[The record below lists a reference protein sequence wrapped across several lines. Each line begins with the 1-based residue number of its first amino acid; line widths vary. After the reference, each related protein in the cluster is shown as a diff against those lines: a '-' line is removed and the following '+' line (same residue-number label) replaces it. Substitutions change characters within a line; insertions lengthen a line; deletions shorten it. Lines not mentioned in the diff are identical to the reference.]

1 MILIDNSL
9 LRYKRPRIN
18 FSQFCEVK
26 VFKFQWQIQKLNQE
40 LRFLV
45 GPGLYSTSPQSK
57 RNIVINVIE
66 VPATVYSNGVNDPR
80 ALDLH
85 LMQNL
90 ILKIPI
96 STRHCIILIGMIAS
110 KSPYEWI
117 NHTIVIQNNP
127 IIQTNKTW
135 KTRYIRKY

>member
-1 MILIDNSL
+1 
-9 LRYKRPRIN
+9 
-18 FSQFCEVK
+18 
-26 VFKFQWQIQKLNQE
+26 
-40 LRFLV
+40 
-45 GPGLYSTSPQSK
+45 
-57 RNIVINVIE
+57 
-66 VPATVYSNGVNDPR
+66 
-80 ALDLH
+80 
-85 LMQNL
+85 MQNL

-135 KTRYIRKY
+135 KTRYTRRYIKAFFNKFEVFVIIHCHINITSHKNLLYNFFSFPNLQILIFITMFTMPKSTNFRRVFRTQHLTIHYFFIHFSIAPS